1 MDDGLGLNTAAEE
14 VEDTLS
20 VEWEWEKLVLGLAT
34 YGRTFTLRDWHGS
47 GVGTAALW
55 DKTRSFCD
63 IKNSLS
69 HERASERVS
78 VAEGASEASS
88 PEQANE

>member
-1 MDDGLGLNTAAEE
+1 MAHDLHGNWEDPVGFNSPLTVYSRGNSVDDGLGLHTEAEE

-34 YGRTFTLRDWHGS
+34 YGRTFTLRDWHWS

-55 DKTRSFCD
+55 DKTRSF
-63 IKNSLS
+63 
-69 HERASERVS
+69 
-78 VAEGASEASS
+78 
-88 PEQANE
+88 